1 MRKGRSGGKT
11 AKTKRRAQ
19 PRARKDEL
27 AELVRAGVF
36 AFVPKR
42 AAAGDLLEI
51 IRSVARGSVPPPA
64 VPAARLKPASFIPI
78 GDVRLTPRERE
89 ICAYLVAGLPV
100 PRIAR
105 TLNLRRPTLDR
116 YLRRIRAAFRHIAP
130 KD

>member
-1 MRKGRSGGKT
+1 MRKGGSGGKT
-11 AKTKRRAQ
+11 AKAKRRAE
-19 PRARKDEL
+19 PRARRKELVEL
-27 AELVRAGVF
+27 ARAGVF

-51 IRSVARGSVPPPA
+51 IRAVARGSVPPPA
-64 VPAARLKPASFIPI
+64 VPAARVKPASFVPI

-89 ICAYLVAGLPV
+89 ICAYLVTGLPV
-100 PRIAR
+100 PRIAGA
-105 TLNLRRPTLDR
+105 LNLRRPTLDR

>member
-1 MRKGRSGGKT
+1 VRKGRSGGRAAT
-11 AKTKRRAQ
+11 RKRRSAT
-19 PRARKDEL
+19 RARTNEL
-27 AELVRAGVF
+27 AELVRAGAF

-42 AAAGDLLEI
+42 AAAGDLLAI

-64 VPAARLKPASFIPI
+64 VPAARVIPDSAGPI

-105 TLNLRRPTLDR
+105 RLNLSPPTLHR
-116 YLRRIRAAFRHIAP
+116 YLRRIRAAFRHLAP